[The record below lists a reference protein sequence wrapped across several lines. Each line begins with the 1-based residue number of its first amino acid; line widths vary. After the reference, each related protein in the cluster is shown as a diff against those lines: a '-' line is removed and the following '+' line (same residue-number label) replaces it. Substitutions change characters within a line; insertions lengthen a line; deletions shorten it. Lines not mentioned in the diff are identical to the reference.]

1 MPLNAKKTIYSFKKL
16 NEIRYNDK
24 EVQMD
29 KIYPYE
35 IIDKEDKTYI
45 KKLKL
50 NFLCKRSKKCIYQ
63 FQHISMIIKEKVE
76 RIQ

>member
-35 IIDKEDKTYI
+35 IIDKEDKPNI
-45 KKLKL
+45 K
-50 NFLCKRSKKCIYQ
+50 
-63 FQHISMIIKEKVE
+63 
-76 RIQ
+76 